1 MRCRTILSRLMMCAV
16 FLLLATA
23 ANAQTCDPDPCVN
36 GECQERVGGYVCEC
50 DPGFTGVNCE
60 TDINECETN
69 PCVNG
74 TCTNLQNAYSCSCN
88 PGWSGTNCDV
98 QENVDLA
105 ADQDSFLRS
114 GNNNTNEGAN
124 LNLIIRSDGHNRAL
138 VNFDIASLTGPVS
151 EATLR
156 LYIVH
161 NSENWGNQGRTID
174 AHRVTAAWV
183 EGDGANLQPSN
194 LTLAEFNPF
203 ENRGDGPGVTWK
215 CAVDSEVHNVVTNCA
230 SPWNGGTYVASPTAT
245 VTIFKDFA
253 GNSTLPPTTAT
264 LGWISFDVTDDVNDC
279 LAASEAQCGWLIR
292 KTDEGQA
299 GRVEFASKE
308 GAAAIYDSQAG
319 EPVAPQLLI
328 QP

>member
-1 MRCRTILSRLMMCAV
+1 MRCRTILSRLMTLAV
-16 FLLLATA
+16 LLLLATA
-23 ANAQTCDPDPCVN
+23 AHAQTCDPDPCVN
-36 GECQERVGGYVCEC
+36 GDCEETVNGYVCVCE
-50 DPGFTGVNCE
+50 PGFTGINCE
-60 TDINECETN
+60 TAID
-69 PCVNG
+69 
-74 TCTNLQNAYSCSCN
+74 
-88 PGWSGTNCDV
+88 
-98 QENVDLA
+98 ENIDLA

-138 VNFDIASLTGPVS
+138 VNFDLASLTGPVS
-151 EATLR
+151 QATLR

-194 LTLAEFNPF
+194 LTNAEFSPF

-215 CAVDSEVHNVVTNCA
+215 CAVDTEVHNVATDCA